1 MGKLNEMEK
10 LKNLIHGVRYHPLLL
25 DEIKGLVLGT
35 GHEKEFLNSLQ
46 SQLTFVKT
54 LGYSAVCMKQIE
66 KLKNSSDLYSMHLES
81 KNFNYRILFSFM
93 ENGETLLHLF
103 YERQGKRHT
112 DYSRHTPIAQIR
124 LQELKE
130 ELE

>member
-25 DEIKGLVLGT
+25 D
-35 GHEKEFLNSLQ
+35 
-46 SQLTFVKT
+46 
-54 LGYSAVCMKQIE
+54 
-66 KLKNSSDLYSMHLES
+66 SMHLES

>member
-1 MGKLNEMEK
+1 MQYEMITSEIAFWNAKIDSLLKIPCETNEAKLN
-10 LKNLIHGVRYHPLLL
+10 NL
-25 DEIKGLVLGT
+25 T
-35 GHEKEFLNSLQ
+35 LQ
-46 SQLTFVKT
+46 EHCS
-54 LGYSAVCMKQIE
+54 KQIE

>member
-1 MGKLNEMEK
+1 
-10 LKNLIHGVRYHPLLL
+10 
-25 DEIKGLVLGT
+25 
-35 GHEKEFLNSLQ
+35 
-46 SQLTFVKT
+46 
-54 LGYSAVCMKQIE
+54 MKQIE

>member
-81 KNFNYRILFSFM
+81 KNYRILFSFM
-93 ENGETLLHLF
+93 ENGEVLLHLF

-112 DYSRHTPIAQIR
+112 DYSRHTPIAQSR

>member
-25 DEIKGLVLGT
+25 DEIKDLVFGT
-35 GHEKEFLNSLQ
+35 GHEKEFFSSLQ

-93 ENGETLLHLF
+93 EN
-103 YERQGKRHT
+103 ERQGKRHT